1 MIAWLYRIWAR
12 LLVWLRIGRRDTL
25 WYVHANESLPPPLDP
40 EEEARCIELAP
51 TDKEAKD
58 KLIVH
63 NLRLVVY
70 LAKKFENTGVQTEDL
85 ISIGTIGLIKA
96 VETFKSEKKIKLATY
111 ASRCIE
117 NEILMHLRR
126 ERKLVETVSIEEPV
140 GADKEGNE
148 LRLADLVCTEADTI
162 FEQVQGRLDAAIL
175 TDTMRKVL
183 TKRERVVL
191 TLRFGLSGNAPMA
204 QREVAN
210 VLDISRSYVSRIE
223 KKAVEK
229 MREALGGD
237 GGRQD

>member
-1 MIAWLYRIWAR
+1 MFSFLWLIFQSIAFIGAIGTNGSFPKPLTAEEEKRWVR
-12 LLVWLRIGRRDTL
+12 LLIQGSD
-25 WYVHANESLPPPLDP
+25 
-40 EEEARCIELAP
+40 EARE
-51 TDKEAKD
+51 

-63 NLRLVVY
+63 NLRLCAHI
-70 LAKKFENTGVQTEDL
+70 AKKYQKAERDREDL

-96 VETFKSEKKIKLATY
+96 VSTFSESKGTLSAY
-111 ASRCIE
+111 AARCIE

-175 TDTMRKVL
+175 KDTMQRTL
-183 TKRERVVL
+183 TKRERVVI
-191 TLRFGLSGNAPMA
+191 TLRFGLSGTAPMA

-210 VLDISRSYVSRIE
+210 VLNISRSYVSRIE

-229 MREALGGD
+229 LRAALGGEAQS
-237 GGRQD
+237 R

>member
-1 MIAWLYRIWAR
+1 MFSFLWLLLQSIAF
-12 LLVWLRIGRRDTL
+12 IG
-25 WYVHANESLPPPLDP
+25 AIGSNGSFPKPLSP
-40 EEEARCIELAP
+40 EEEQKWVQRLIAGDEEARE
-51 TDKEAKD
+51 

-63 NLRLVVY
+63 NLRLCAHI
-70 LAKKFENTGVQTEDL
+70 AKKYQKAERDREDL

-96 VETFKSEKKIKLATY
+96 VSTFSESKGTLPAY
-111 ASRCIE
+111 AARCIE
-117 NEILMHLRR
+117 NEILMNLRR

-162 FEQVQGRLDAAIL
+162 FEQVQSRLDAAII

-183 TKRERVVL
+183 TKREQVVL
-191 TLRFGLSGNAPMA
+191 TLRFGLNGGAPLA

-229 MREALGGD
+229 MRKALGGGD
-237 GGRQD
+237 GPET

>member
-1 MIAWLYRIWAR
+1 LSRA
-12 LLVWLRIGRRDTL
+12 
-25 WYVHANESLPPPLDP
+25 
-40 EEEARCIELAP
+40 EEAAALQALAEG
-51 TDKEAKD
+51 DEDARA
-58 KLIVH
+58 KLIEH
-63 NLRLVVY
+63 NLRLVVF
-70 LAKKFENTGVQTEDL
+70 LARRFENTGVNIEDL

-96 VETFKSEKKIKLATY
+96 VSTFSESKGTLSAY
-111 ASRCIE
+111 AARCIE
-117 NEILMHLRR
+117 NEILMSLRR

-191 TLRFGLSGNAPMA
+191 TLRFGLSGDAPMA

-210 VLDISRSYVSRIE
+210 MLDISRSYVSRIE

-229 MREALGGD
+229 MREALDGN

>member
-1 MIAWLYRIWAR
+1 MFSFLWLLFQSIAFVGA
-12 LLVWLRIGRRDTL
+12 IGS
-25 WYVHANESLPPPLDP
+25 NGSFPKPLSP
-40 EEEARCIELAP
+40 EEENQWVQRLIEGDEEARE
-51 TDKEAKD
+51 

-63 NLRLVVY
+63 NLRLCAHI
-70 LAKKFENTGVQTEDL
+70 AKKYQKAERDREDL

-96 VETFKSEKKIKLATY
+96 VSTFSESKGTLSAY
-111 ASRCIE
+111 AARCIE
-117 NEILMHLRR
+117 NEILMSLRR

-148 LRLADLVCTEADTI
+148 MKLADLVCTEADTV
-162 FEQVQGRLDAAIL
+162 FEQVQSRLDAAII

-183 TKRERVVL
+183 TKREQVVL
-191 TLRFGLSGNAPMA
+191 TLRFGLNGNAPLA

-229 MREALGGD
+229 MRKALGNEN
-237 GGRQD
+237 GREN

>member
-1 MIAWLYRIWAR
+1 MFSFLFLLFQSIALIGAIGSNGSFPQPLSAEEEQKWVRR
-12 LLVWLRIGRRDTL
+12 LIEGD
-25 WYVHANESLPPPLDP
+25 
-40 EEEARCIELAP
+40 EEARE
-51 TDKEAKD
+51 

-63 NLRLVVY
+63 NLRLCAHI
-70 LAKKFENTGVQTEDL
+70 AKKYQKADRDREDL

-96 VETFKSEKKIKLATY
+96 VSTFSEAKGTLSAY

-117 NEILMHLRR
+117 NEILMSLRR
-126 ERKLVETVSIEEPV
+126 DRKLVETVSLEEPV

-148 LRLADLVCTEADTI
+148 LKLADLVCTEADTI
-162 FEQVQGRLDAAIL
+162 FEQVQGRLDAAIIAE
-175 TDTMRKVL
+175 TMQKAL

-191 TLRFGLSGNAPMA
+191 TLRFGLSGEAPMP

-229 MREALGGD
+229 MRAALSG
-237 GGRQD
+237 QK

>member
-1 MIAWLYRIWAR
+1 MFSFLWLLFQSIAFVGA
-12 LLVWLRIGRRDTL
+12 IGS
-25 WYVHANESLPPPLDP
+25 NGSFPKPLSP
-40 EEEARCIELAP
+40 EEEQQWVQRLIGGDEEARE
-51 TDKEAKD
+51 

-63 NLRLVVY
+63 NLRLCAHI
-70 LAKKFENTGVQTEDL
+70 AKKYQKAERDREDL

-96 VETFKSEKKIKLATY
+96 VSTFSESKGTLSAY
-111 ASRCIE
+111 AARCIE
-117 NEILMHLRR
+117 NEILMSLRR

-148 LRLADLVCTEADTI
+148 MKLADLVCTEADTI
-162 FEQVQGRLDAAIL
+162 FEQVQSRLDAAII

-183 TKRERVVL
+183 TKREQVVL
-191 TLRFGLSGNAPMA
+191 ALRFGLNGNAPLA

-229 MREALGGD
+229 MRKALGGE
-237 GGRQD
+237 GGQGR

>member
-1 MIAWLYRIWAR
+1 MFSFLWLLFQSIAF
-12 LLVWLRIGRRDTL
+12 IG
-25 WYVHANESLPPPLDP
+25 AIGSSGSFPKPLSP
-40 EEEARCIELAP
+40 EEEQFWVQRLIKGDEEARE
-51 TDKEAKD
+51 

-63 NLRLVVY
+63 NLRLCAHI
-70 LAKKFENTGVQTEDL
+70 AKKYQKAERDREDL

-96 VETFKSEKKIKLATY
+96 VSTFSESKGTLSAY
-111 ASRCIE
+111 AARCIE
-117 NEILMHLRR
+117 NEILMSLRR

-148 LRLADLVCTEADTI
+148 LKLADLVCTEADTI
-162 FEQVQGRLDAAIL
+162 FEQVQSRLDAAII

-183 TKRERVVL
+183 TKREQVVL
-191 TLRFGLSGNAPMA
+191 TLRFGLSGDAPMP

-229 MREALGGD
+229 MRAALGGENVS
-237 GGRQD
+237 GS

>member
-1 MIAWLYRIWAR
+1 MFSFLWLLFQSIAI
-12 LLVWLRIGRRDTL
+12 IG
-25 WYVHANESLPPPLDP
+25 AIGSNGSFPKPLSP
-40 EEEARCIELAP
+40 EEESQWVQRLIEGDEEARE
-51 TDKEAKD
+51 

-63 NLRLVVY
+63 NLRLCAHI
-70 LAKKFENTGVQTEDL
+70 AKKYQKAERDREDL

-96 VETFKSEKKIKLATY
+96 VSTFSESKGTLSAY
-111 ASRCIE
+111 AARCIE
-117 NEILMHLRR
+117 NEILMSLRR

-162 FEQVQGRLDAAIL
+162 FEQVQSRLDAAII

-183 TKRERVVL
+183 TKREQVVL
-191 TLRFGLSGNAPMA
+191 TLRFGLNGQTPLA

-210 VLDISRSYVSRIE
+210 ALDISRSYVSRIE

-229 MREALGGD
+229 MRAALSGEN
-237 GGRQD
+237 GRGR